1 MEIKGL
7 SAGQQI
13 TVGEITILPI
23 IRTFMV
29 CRSVKTVIAGAGEK
43 SVAGIVVIS
52 PKRQYAINTAGEE
65 VPLEQYAED
74 VPEVR
79 ELLKNR

>member
-1 MEIKGL
+1 MEIKRV
-7 SAGQQI
+7 SAGQKI

-23 IRTFMV
+23 IQTFMV

-43 SVAGIVVIS
+43 SVTGLVVIS
-52 PKRQYAINTAGEE
+52 PKGRYAINIAGEE

-79 ELLKNR
+79 ELLEKR